1 MRIARKDFSG
11 TSLSKEKMCT
21 GLGMFEIC
29 AYNYRSLVEAIN
41 RSSN

>member
-1 MRIARKDFSG
+1 
-11 TSLSKEKMCT
+11 MCT

-41 RSSN
+41 RSSNWSHVKRPL